1 MARNAALS
9 TESAEHW
16 IGETSEKPTTGVF
29 PGSTFYEWNT
39 GQRWIHNG
47 KQWVEDL
54 SLIYALSQ
62 VIK

>member
-1 MARNAALS
+1 MARNTALS
-9 TESAEHW
+9 TESAEDW
-16 IGETSEKPTTGVF
+16 IGETSEKPESGVF

-62 VIK
+62 IL